1 MKLQDN
7 RWCFA
12 CGPDNPHGLHLG
24 DFHFQGDKYVCT
36 FTPQRHHQ
44 GWADITHGGI
54 VATLL
59 DEIMTKML
67 AARGTEAVTVELT
80 IRYRHPLPLGQQAVV
95 RGWVT
100 SQRGPLIHAAAE
112 LVLPDETVIATA
124 HAKLMTPP
132 H

>member
-1 MKLQDN
+1 MQLRDD

-12 CGPDNPHGLHLG
+12 CGVDNPHGLHLD
-24 DFHFQGDKYVCT
+24 DFRFQGDKYVCT

-59 DEIMTKML
+59 DEVMTRML
-67 AARGTEAVTVELT
+67 AAQGTEAVTAEVT
-80 IRYRHPLPLGQQAVV
+80 IRYHQPLSVGQQTLA

-100 SQRGPLIHAAAE
+100 SRRGPLIRAAAE
-112 LVLPDETVIATA
+112 VLLPDDTVIATA
-124 HAKLMTPP
+124 HAKLMVSSK
-132 H
+132 